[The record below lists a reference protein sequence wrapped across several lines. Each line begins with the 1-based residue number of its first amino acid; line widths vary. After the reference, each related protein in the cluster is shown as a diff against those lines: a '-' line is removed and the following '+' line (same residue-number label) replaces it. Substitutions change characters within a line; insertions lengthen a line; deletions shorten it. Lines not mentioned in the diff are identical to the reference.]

1 MKMMILLLVVVLML
15 LVTPELATAINIKRK
30 MVMMAE
36 GTTKTSAA
44 VTTEVQI
51 NKEKEKR
58 SVVDSRE
65 QAQINNHHSI
75 PRQAWDGNNQDQNNG
90 PATDIQNKDSTLPS
104 GNHG

>member
-1 MKMMILLLVVVLML
+1 MKMIILLVLMV
-15 LVTPELATAINIKRK
+15 LVTPEMATAINIKRK

-51 NKEKEKR
+51 NKEEKEKR
-58 SVVDSRE
+58 PVVDSRE

-75 PRQAWDGNNQDQNNG
+75 PRQAWDANNQDENNG
-90 PATDIQNKDSTLPS
+90 PATDLQNKDATLPA